1 MNGGLLKLLPALA
14 FLASPELVEIV
25 VELVVVVVVVLVA
38 HQALI
43 PSKLKFEIY
52 SPPRKQT
59 DDQSYRDSQPHHRP
73 QPRNITSYEPIV
85 FIYHSFDL
93 IIPPMW

>member
-1 MNGGLLKLLPALA
+1 MNGGLLKLLPASA
-14 FLASPELVEIV
+14 FPASSELVEIV
-25 VELVVVVVVVLVA
+25 VELVVVVVVLVA

-59 DDQSYRDSQPHHRP
+59 DDQSYRDSQPHHRSP
-73 QPRNITSYEPIV
+73 T
-85 FIYHSFDL
+85 
-93 IIPPMW
+93 